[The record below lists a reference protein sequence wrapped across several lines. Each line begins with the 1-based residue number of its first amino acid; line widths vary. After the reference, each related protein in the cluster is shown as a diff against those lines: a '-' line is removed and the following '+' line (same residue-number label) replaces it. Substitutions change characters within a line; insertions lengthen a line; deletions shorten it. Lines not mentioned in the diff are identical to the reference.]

1 MTLRLPENLRAGVDA
16 AARGAGVSVNAW
28 LVRTVV
34 AALGADA
41 HAARGRSRGAS
52 DKNFSGWVR

>member
-1 MTLRLPENLRAGVDA
+1 
-16 AARGAGVSVNAW
+16 VSVNAW